1 MSRIY
6 RKLLANAHIPEKYLD
21 CTFDN
26 FDTDFMPEN
35 AKRAKKMKSFAENIF
50 KVMEIPQSAYLFSY
64 RNGTGK
70 THIAVATAKL
80 ALWQFVK
87 RIYQQNP
94 FKYRR
99 RGNNLNEFNHYA
111 PVFFMSEKNY
121 LWKKKQ
127 YRTRNQEVL
136 QEVELIENAIINSDL
151 LIIDDFFK
159 ERDTEFTF
167 GELTAWLCQRYDYNK
182 PVIFTSNEDFKIFR
196 PGFEGNPYLET
207 EHYYSAT
214 YLYSRIE
221 EMTQGFQF
229 VFDDYKDY
237 REN

>member
-229 VFDDYKDY
+229 AFDDYKDY